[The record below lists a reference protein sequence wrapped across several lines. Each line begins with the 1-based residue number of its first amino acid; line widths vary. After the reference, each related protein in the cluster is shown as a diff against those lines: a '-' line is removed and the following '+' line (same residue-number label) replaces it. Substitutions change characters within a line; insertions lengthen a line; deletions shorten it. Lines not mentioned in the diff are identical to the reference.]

1 MILEQLGFIG
11 LGAMGS
17 RMAANLQKSGRRLL
31 VFNRSRDKGASLVS
45 QGATWADTPA
55 AVAEKVEVLFTMLAH
70 PAAVREA
77 ALGQNGFLDR
87 LRPQALWIDC
97 STVNP
102 SFSREMASE
111 AQARNLRFLDAPVA
125 GSREPAARG
134 ELTFFVGGDAADLQA
149 CRPLL
154 QAMGNKIL
162 HVGGHGMG
170 GALKMVNNLLLA
182 SSMAAFAEGLVLGQA
197 LGISQERLLEFL
209 MGTPLVA
216 PYLAGKRQKIERGD
230 YAAEFPLQWM
240 QKDLHLAAVS
250 AQEAAVAL
258 PLANA
263 AKETYRLAARHGREQ
278 QDFSAIY
285 AFLMEIQ
292 DAPGRSRE

>member
-17 RMAANLQKSGRRLL
+17 RMAANLQKSGSRLV
-31 VFNRSRDKGASLVS
+31 VFNRTRDKGASLVS

-125 GSREPAARG
+125 GSRERA

-278 QDFSAIY
+278 EDFSAIY

-292 DAPGRSRE
+292 DSSANS

>member
-134 ELTFFVGGDAADLQA
+134 ELTFFVGGNAADLQA

-154 QAMGNKIL
+154 QAMGSKIL

-263 AKETYRLAARHGREQ
+263 VKETYQLAARHGHAQE
-278 QDFSAIY
+278 DFSAIY
-285 AFLMEIQ
+285 AFLSTRQ
-292 DAPGRSRE
+292 P

>member
-1 MILEQLGFIG
+1 MMLEQLGFIG

-17 RMAANLQKSGRRLL
+17 RMAANLQKSGSRLV
-31 VFNRSRDKGASLVS
+31 VFNRTRDKGASLVR

-55 AVAEKVEVLFTMLAH
+55 AVAEQVEVLFTMLAH
-70 PAAVREA
+70 PDAVHEA
-77 ALGQNGFLDR
+77 ALGPGGFLDR
-87 LRPQALWIDC
+87 LRPQALWVDC
-97 STVNP
+97 SSVNP

-111 AQARNLRFLDAPVA
+111 AQARKLRFLDAPVA
-125 GSREPAARG
+125 GSREPAARA

-154 QAMGNKIL
+154 QTMGSKIL

-170 GALKMVNNLLLA
+170 SALKMVNNLLLA

-197 LGISQERLLEFL
+197 LGISQERLFEFL
-209 MGTPLVA
+209 MGTSLVA
-216 PYLAGKRQKIERGD
+216 PYLASKRQKIERGD

-250 AQEAAVAL
+250 AQEAAVGL
-258 PLANA
+258 PLTNA
-263 AKETYRLAARHGREQ
+263 AKETYRLAARHGRAQE
-278 QDFSAIY
+278 DFSAIY

-292 DAPGRSRE
+292 DAPGRSRQ

>member
-1 MILEQLGFIG
+1 MKVGFIG

-17 RMAANLQKSGRRLL
+17 RMAANLQKGGSRLV
-31 VFNRSRDKGASLVS
+31 VFNRTPDKAASLVS
-45 QGATWADTPA
+45 QGAILTDTPA
-55 AVAEKVEVLFTMLAH
+55 AVAEQVEVLFTMLAH
-70 PAAVREA
+70 PAAVHEA
-77 ALGQNGFLDR
+77 ALGQSGFLDR

-111 AQARNLRFLDAPVA
+111 AQARKLRFLDAPVA

-134 ELTFFVGGDAADLQA
+134 QLSFFVGGAATDLQA

-154 QAMGNKIL
+154 QTMGSRIL
-162 HVGGHGMG
+162 HLGGHGMG
-170 GALKMVNNLLLA
+170 SALKMVNNLLLA

-197 LGISQERLLEFL
+197 LGISQERLFDVL
-209 MGTPLVA
+209 MGTALIA
-216 PYLAGKRQKIERGD
+216 PYLASKREKIERGD

-240 QKDLHLAAVS
+240 EKDLHLAALS

-258 PLANA
+258 PLTNA
-263 AKETYRLAARHGREQ
+263 AKETYQLAARHGRTQE
-278 QDFSAIY
+278 DFSAIY
-285 AFLMEIQ
+285 AFLNTRQ
-292 DAPGRSRE
+292 P

>member
-1 MILEQLGFIG
+1 
-11 LGAMGS
+11 MGS
-17 RMAANLQKSGRRLL
+17 RMAANLQKSGSRLT
-31 VFNRSRDKGASLVS
+31 VFNRTQDKAEPLLGG
-45 QGATWADTPA
+45 GATWGNTPA
-55 AVAEKVEVLFTMLAH
+55 AVAEQAEVLFTMLAH
-70 PAAVREA
+70 PAAVEEA
-77 ALGQNGFLDR
+77 ALGQNGFLYR
-87 LRPQALWIDC
+87 LQPHALWVDC

-102 SFSREMASE
+102 SFSREMASL
-111 AQARNLRFLDAPVA
+111 AQKRKLRFLDAPVA

-134 ELTFFVGGDAADLQA
+134 ELVFFVGGDAADLEA
-149 CRPLL
+149 CRLLL
-154 QAMGNKIL
+154 QTMGSKIV

-170 GALKMVNNLLLA
+170 SALKMVNNLLLA

-197 LGISQERLLEFL
+197 LGISQQNLLDFL
-209 MGTPLVA
+209 LGTALVA
-216 PYLAGKRQKIERGD
+216 PYLAGKRAKIEHGD

-263 AKETYRLAARHGREQ
+263 AKEIYQLAARHGGAQ

-285 AFLMEIQ
+285 AFLN
-292 DAPGRSRE
+292 ARRP

>member
-278 QDFSAIY
+278 EDFSAIY

-292 DAPGRSRE
+292 DSSANS